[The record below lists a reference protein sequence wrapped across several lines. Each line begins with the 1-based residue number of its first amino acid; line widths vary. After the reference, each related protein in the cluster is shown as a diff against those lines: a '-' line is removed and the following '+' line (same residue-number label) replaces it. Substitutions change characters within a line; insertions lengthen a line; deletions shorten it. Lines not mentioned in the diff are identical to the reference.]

1 MGVNNKHTIMAINI
15 LSKLRSFCDNVW
27 KVIKA
32 NTKRGIEWT
41 GIDGLANMET
51 AALLVLFLRIMFP
64 FPCCAILSFLIML
77 VKCLIASRKAHGNEK
92 HDFICA
98 FIGVICGVILS
109 MAHAAVIVL

>member
-1 MGVNNKHTIMAINI
+1 MAINI
-15 LSKLRSFCDNVW
+15 LSKLRSFCGNLFGI
-27 KVIKA
+27 IKA

-41 GIDGLANMET
+41 GIDGLVNMET
-51 AALLVLFLRIMFP
+51 AALLVVFLRIMFP

-77 VKCLIASRKAHGNEK
+77 LKCVIDSKRGHGNEK

-98 FIGVICGVILS
+98 FIGVVCGVILS